1 MQRGMNMA
9 NCCFYNMLA
18 VSPKEESLERLID
31 IMKYKD
37 PEWYIYRVRE
47 CTEEP
52 IYKSDDLYWVRI
64 SGDVAWSTSNWL
76 LTEIPENEKGHSDNG
91 TEYTSLVLLSG
102 LLDISFYILS
112 EGDDFMDVSHI
123 HKGKIIEEDGVPVYD
138 GEIGSFNFI
147 DDVKEALRNMDEL
160 DIKIKYPEQS
170 KEFFAAIKRLES
182 KQDED
187 ESGYISY
194 RLGGYDYI
202 SERPAC
208 DVYSDKLITPPELG
222 VWFEE

>member
-1 MQRGMNMA
+1 MA

-37 PEWYIYRVRE
+37 FEWYIYRVRE

-64 SGDVAWSTSNWL
+64 SGDVAWSTSSWL
-76 LTEIPENEKGHSDNG
+76 AKEVSDKDRHASDDGTKYTTLPE
-91 TEYTSLVLLSG
+91 LSS

-123 HKGKIIEEDGVPVYD
+123 HKGKVIEEDGLPLHD
-138 GEIGSFNFI
+138 DEISSDEYFE
-147 DDVKEALRNMDEL
+147 DSVESALNSLDEMD
-160 DIKIKYPEQS
+160 IRSKFPEQT
-170 KEFFAAIKRLES
+170 KEFFAAIKRLEE
-182 KQDED
+182 KHNRDEK
-187 ESGYISY
+187 GYISY
-194 RLGGYDYI
+194 RIGGYDYI

-208 DVYSDKLITPPELG
+208 DVYSDKHIAPPELG
-222 VWFEE
+222 IWFEE

>member
-1 MQRGMNMA
+1 MA

-18 VSPKEESLERLID
+18 VSPKEESLERLIE

-64 SGDVAWSTSNWL
+64 SGDVAWSTSSWL
-76 LTEIPENEKGHSDNG
+76 EKEVSDKDRNASEDG
-91 TEYTSLVLLSG
+91 TKYTTLVELSS

-123 HKGKIIEEDGVPVYD
+123 HKGKVIEEDGIPLHD
-138 GEIGSFNFI
+138 DEISCEFFE
-147 DDVKEALRNMDEL
+147 DSVESALDSLDEMD
-160 DIKIKYPEQS
+160 IRSRFPNQT
-170 KEFFAAIKRLES
+170 KEFFAAIKRLEE
-182 KQDED
+182 KCNRNEK
-187 ESGYISY
+187 GYISY
-194 RLGGYDYI
+194 RIGGYDYI

-222 VWFEE
+222 IWFEE